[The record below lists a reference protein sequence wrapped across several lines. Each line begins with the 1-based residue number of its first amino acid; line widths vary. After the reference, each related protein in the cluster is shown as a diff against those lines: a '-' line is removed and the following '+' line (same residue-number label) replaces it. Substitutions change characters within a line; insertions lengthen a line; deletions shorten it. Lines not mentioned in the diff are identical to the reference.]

1 MLGDGSRSVEYW
13 VRGFEETG
21 LAGLQEGERPGRPPR
36 LSPQQR
42 GEVDAVLRK
51 APREVGMA
59 GNRWDGKTLAA
70 WIELQYGA
78 AWGYA
83 SVRECFDHW
92 DSVYANRVLWWRR
105 RTRNARRRIKKTP
118 GADGRSAGG
127 SVGKRRGAFSA
138 TWFALPDVDSTGD
151 QGPDFAPS
159 SHSPQ
164 RRLLGCRS
172 ASRGQVLL
180 SSRDRQVQRC
190 YLPGLPASPLPGQH
204 HGIAPARRDHR
215 PCPVSPC
222 PATSQ
227 LAGGTCEPI
236 RPRLSTALQPRSQ
249 PERTGLE
256 AYPAAMLTQP
266 ILPATQRGHR
276 LRRGAIRTVGK
287 WQRYFAAIMRNYL
300 RRCV

>member
-1 MLGDGSRSVEYW
+1 MPYFARRRERWAWLPIDG
-13 VRGFEETG
+13 T
-21 LAGLQEGERPGRPPR
+21 ARPWPHGSNDSMEP
-36 LSPQQR
+36 
-42 GEVDAVLRK
+42 
-51 APREVGMA
+51 
-59 GNRWDGKTLAA
+59 
-70 WIELQYGA
+70 

-83 SVRECFDHW
+83 RVRECFDHW

-127 SVGKRRGAFSA
+127 SVGNRRGAFSA

-190 YLPGLPASPLPGQH
+190 YLLGLPASPLPGQH

-249 PERTGLE
+249 PDRTGLE

-266 ILPATQRGHR
+266 ILPARSEVTDCVEAQFAQWASGNVT
-276 LRRGAIRTVGK
+276 LRRLCAIT
-287 WQRYFAAIMRNYL
+287 
-300 RRCV
+300 